1 MLKDALIISS
11 VATILLALT
20 NIINIIKAKKRNDR
34 DRFQFETTVSTV
46 FFLAGILMTI
56 LIHYI

>member
-34 DRFQFETTVSTV
+34 DRFKFETTVSIV